1 MMVVCLFTDDWC
13 VSVSDLCWWWLSDFA
28 AQFIGKLEINPNA
41 DLAQVRS
48 DIDQLIEV
56 IAKILWLTFIH
67 IKLRFCCD

>member
-1 MMVVCLFTDDWC
+1 
-13 VSVSDLCWWWLSDFA
+13 LCDFA

-67 IKLRFCCD
+67 TKLRFCCD